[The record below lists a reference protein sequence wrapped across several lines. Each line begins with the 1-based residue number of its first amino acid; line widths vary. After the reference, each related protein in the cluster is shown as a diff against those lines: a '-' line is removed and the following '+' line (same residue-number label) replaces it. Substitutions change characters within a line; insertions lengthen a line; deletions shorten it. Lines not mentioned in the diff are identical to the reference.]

1 VRTERA
7 RGSCESKMLSKDRM
21 VDSRRSYMKP
31 ESPGHSMQ
39 YQHYYSHASS
49 STALVV
55 EIVRVLRQALEGWFP

>member
-1 VRTERA
+1 
-7 RGSCESKMLSKDRM
+7 
-21 VDSRRSYMKP
+21 MKP

-55 EIVRVLRQALEGWFP
+55 EIVIATRRDPRRLVSVRNPTVLVLYYVEHSTRQMEG